1 MSTPASVGRH
11 PIHPI
16 LVALPIG
23 LWVFSVVADLIFQLG
38 WGRAIWKDVA
48 FYTLGGGIVGA
59 LLAAIPGF
67 IDFLS
72 ITDARARQVGITH
85 MVANL
90 IALVIFG
97 VSFWLR
103 WIDTVGLLPFGLSI
117 FGLAA
122 LGVAGWFGGELV
134 FVHSMGVKPPK
145 ESSRQTR
152 SSSHRRIA

>member
-1 MSTPASVGRH
+1 MSTPASVARH

-16 LVALPIG
+16 LVGLPIG
-23 LWVFSVVADLIFQLG
+23 LWVFSVVADLTFYVG
-38 WGRAIWKDVA
+38 WGGAIWKDVA

-59 LLAAIPGF
+59 LLAAVPGF

-90 IALVIFG
+90 IALAVFSA
-97 VSFWLR
+97 SFWLR
-103 WIDTVGLLPFGLSI
+103 WIATVGFLPAGFSIVGLVV
-117 FGLAA
+117 

-134 FVHSMGVKPPK
+134 FVHGVGVKPPR
-145 ESSRQTR
+145 EASRPQ
-152 SSSHRRIA
+152 SAKRRIA